1 MNGIAFS
8 HSLSHRVK
16 GTLEL
21 LGVKTDEIASY
32 FSRHPRLSL

>member
-16 GTLEL
+16 GALEL
-21 LGVKTDEIASY
+21 HGDKTDEIASY
-32 FSRHPRLSL
+32 FPRHPRLFL